1 MWEHVKDEDSDM
13 SWVRYAMVNGTLLA
27 VTDGLYDR
35 DRAKDVSGLGWILL
49 CTASR

>member
-1 MWEHVKDEDSDM
+1 LWEYIKDEDSNI
-13 SWVRYAMVNGTLLA
+13 SWAHDPMIKGTLIA

-35 DRAKDVSGLGWILL
+35 ERAKDVSGSGWILL